1 MEWKETWK
9 ITLISDS
16 DTEFVF
22 KKEDSEK
29 DSVSNHQP
37 KNILITEANIHVI
50 DYRRKNPEDSEV
62 ESQKDRVDVLETK
75 EKPKGESKKRRRGR
89 QKRRLRRLKFPC
101 IGKRRLHHTQ
111 RDNVI
116 FLLR

>member
-9 ITLISDS
+9 ITLINDS

-75 EKPKGESKKRRRGR
+75 EKPKGESKKRRRRR